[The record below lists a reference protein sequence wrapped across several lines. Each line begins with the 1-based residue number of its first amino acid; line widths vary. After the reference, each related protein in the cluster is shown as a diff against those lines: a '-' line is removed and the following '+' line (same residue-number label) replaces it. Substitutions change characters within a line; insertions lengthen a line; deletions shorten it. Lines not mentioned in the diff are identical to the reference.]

1 MKHGS
6 LIVLTQEKSFAT
18 RLAQIVLF
26 AVVARLALNVTTLAH
41 SVLSVA
47 KFTQRTF
54 LYAACKLQEVWR
66 TTARAP
72 IWLPKASLA
81 SVMTTLARVLVVIET
96 VSTIGDAPRG
106 KIGTRAL
113 DAGIF
118 AVTTVVV
125 PETP

>member
-1 MKHGS
+1 MKYTVP
-6 LIVLTQEKSFAT
+6 IVLTQEKSFAT

-26 AVVARLALNVTTLAH
+26 AVEARLALNITTLAYP
-41 SVLSVA
+41 VLGVA
-47 KFTQRTF
+47 KFTKRTL
-54 LYAACKLQEVWR
+54 LYTTCKLQEIWR
-66 TTARAP
+66 IAARAP

-81 SVMTTLARVLVVIET
+81 SVLTTLARVLVVIET
-96 VSTIGDAPRG
+96 VSTIGNAPRG

-118 AVTTVVV
+118 AVTTVGV

>member
-1 MKHGS
+1 V

-18 RLAQIVLF
+18 RLAQIVFF
-26 AVVARLALNVTTLAH
+26 AVETRLALDITTLTLP
-41 SVLSVA
+41 VLGVA
-47 KFTQRTF
+47 KFTKRTLF
-54 LYAACKLQEVWR
+54 YATCKLQEIWR
-66 TTARAP
+66 IAARAP
-72 IWLPKASLA
+72 SWLPKASLA
-81 SVMTTLARVLVVIET
+81 SVLTTLTRVLVVIET

-118 AVTTVVV
+118 AVTTVGV

>member
-1 MKHGS
+1 MKHAT
-6 LIVLTQEKSFAT
+6 LAVLTQEKSFTT

-26 AVVARLALNVTTLAH
+26 AVEARLALNITTLAH
-41 SVLSVA
+41 PVFGVA
-47 KFTQRTF
+47 KFTQWTF
-54 LYAACKLQEVWR
+54 LNATCKLQEVWR
-66 TTARAP
+66 TAACAP

-81 SVMTTLARVLVVIET
+81 SVTTTLARVLVVIET
-96 VSTIGDAPRG
+96 VSTIRDAPRG

-118 AVTTVVV
+118 AVTTVGF